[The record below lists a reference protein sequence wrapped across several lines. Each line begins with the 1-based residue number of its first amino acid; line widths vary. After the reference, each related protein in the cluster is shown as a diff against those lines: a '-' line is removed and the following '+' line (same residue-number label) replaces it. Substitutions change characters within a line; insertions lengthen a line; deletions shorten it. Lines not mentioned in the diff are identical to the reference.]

1 MRVKKQSNKWKNLS
15 KFKNLNKISIQKKT
29 FSQYWIE
36 DIKKVNDNI
45 ILQNIWYS
53 IKYYSWYWFKK
64 YSITLPWKWSTDF
77 DTKIEVFKYIHSLVD
92 SVKRE
97 IIIRE
102 YKGFEM
108 KYDEAEKKY
117 FQKFS
122 FISYK
127 FRAWE
132 LFQF

>member
-1 MRVKKQSNKWKNLS
+1 MRVKKQSDKWKKLS
-15 KFKNLNKISIQKKT
+15 KFKNLNKIIIRKKT

-36 DIKKVNDNI
+36 EIKKVTDNI
-45 ILQNIWYS
+45 ILENIPEW

-77 DTKIEVFKYIHSLVD
+77 DTKMEVFKYINSLVD

-102 YKGFEM
+102 YLWFDM
-108 KYDEAEKKY
+108 KYDKTEKKY
-117 FQKFS
+117 FEKYNFN
-122 FISYK
+122 SYK